1 MEKTKD
7 KNINIKLDINEVAK
21 RIGEVCLECYGVL
34 GLSNGNIKNLNI
46 LTKENLSEGILV
58 KKDKDHFI
66 IDIHLICAYG
76 VKVTEIV
83 NEVSKRIFYF
93 LKKKYG
99 ELFSK
104 VNVYVDDLR
113 EF

>member
-1 MEKTKD
+1 MANNKE
-7 KNINIKLDINEVAK
+7 KNISITLDVKDVAEK
-21 RIGEVCLECYGVL
+21 IGEVCLECYGVV
-34 GLSNGNIKNLNI
+34 GLSNGNIKTLKI
-46 LTKENLSEGILV
+46 LTKENLSEGVFI
-58 KKDKDHFI
+58 KKDKDQFI

-83 NEVSKRIFYF
+83 NEVSKRIFYI
-93 LKKKYG
+93 LRKKYG

>member
-1 MEKTKD
+1 MANNKE
-7 KNINIKLDINEVAK
+7 KNISITLDVKEVAEK
-21 RIGEVCLECYGVL
+21 IGEVCLECYGVV
-34 GLSNGNIKNLNI
+34 GLSNGNIKTLKI
-46 LTKENLSEGILV
+46 LTKENLSEGVFI
-58 KKDKDHFI
+58 KKDKDQFI
-66 IDIHLICAYG
+66 IDI

-83 NEVSKRIFYF
+83 NEVSKRIFYI
-93 LKKKYG
+93 LRKKYG

>member
-1 MEKTKD
+1 MANNKE
-7 KNINIKLDINEVAK
+7 KNISITLDVKDVAEK
-21 RIGEVCLECYGVL
+21 IGEVCLECYGVV
-34 GLSNGNIKNLNI
+34 GLSNGNIKTLKV
-46 LTKENLSEGILV
+46 LTKENLSEGVFI

-83 NEVSKRIFYF
+83 NEVSKRIFYI
-93 LKKKYG
+93 LRKKYG

>member
-1 MEKTKD
+1 MAKNNE
-7 KNINIKLDINEVAK
+7 KNISIKIDVREVAEK
-21 RIGEVCLECYGVL
+21 IGEICLECYGVV
-34 GLSNGNIKNLNI
+34 GLSNGNERNLKI
-46 LTKENLSEGILV
+46 LTKKDLFEGVFI

-83 NEVSKRIFYF
+83 NEVSKRIFYV
-93 LKKKYG
+93 LKKRYG

-104 VNVYVDDLR
+104 VNVYVDGLR